1 MENLTVCDKLEH
13 IGVDGRETL
22 KDLTEVG
29 WEAVDLTDLTYE
41 GK

>member
-1 MENLTVCDKLEH
+1 MQNLTQCDNLEY
-13 IGVDGRETL
+13 IDADGREIM

-29 WEAVDLTDLTYE
+29 WEAANLTDLTYE